1 LRDCFAPLAKTGRGH
16 CGAKSAEANSKEIKM
31 ADDKVKEKSARSKE
45 GLPGEAFAIVGDP
58 ADPETWKLPHHKRSI
73 FRALK
78 GRLDI
83 EKTVDW
89 ERMPAAVAA
98 LSPGGYR
105 GQRVEASPEEI
116 IQAARHLAG
125 HYRKA
130 DKPLP
135 DTLAALV

>member
-1 LRDCFAPLAKTGRGH
+1 MT
-16 CGAKSAEANSKEIKM
+16 
-31 ADDKVKEKSARSKE
+31 VKEGLTKTKE
-45 GLPGEAFAIVGDP
+45 GLPKEAFAIVGDP
-58 ADPETWKLPHHKRSI
+58 EDPETWKLPHHTKAI
-73 FRALK
+73 FRALASK
-78 GRLDI
+78 LDI

-89 ERMPAAVAA
+89 QRMGTAVAA

-116 IQAARHLAG
+116 LQAAEHLAG

>member
-1 LRDCFAPLAKTGRGH
+1 MTIKEGLSKT
-16 CGAKSAEANSKEIKM
+16 
-31 ADDKVKEKSARSKE
+31 KE
-45 GLPGEAFAIVGDP
+45 GLPEEAFAIVGNP
-58 ADPETWKLPHHKRSI
+58 EDPETWKLPHHTKAIS
-73 FRALK
+73 RALTGK
-78 GRLDI
+78 LDI

-89 ERMPAAVAA
+89 QRMNAAVAT

-105 GQRVEASPEEI
+105 GQRVKASPGEI
-116 IQAARHLAG
+116 LEAAKHLAN